1 MPRPAFWDFIRRRV
15 PFRTLYQ
22 KLLLSH
28 LLITLICLSVMGG
41 FNYIAT
47 RSINNTH
54 IVDLLQHTSNQL
66 QSTLTTRFQQMERT
80 SAMLQFTLYSMLN
93 RNNSKFNQA
102 QLATQTR
109 NSLTSMQESFNFL
122 NISAY
127 LPSDFLASEE
137 GITFHDITELDGR
150 HRAPEV
156 LNTPL
161 HQLGWMAFVDYEYP
175 FMRFSTRRHYSLL
188 SCFSTV
194 RTGASQQNFTYFI
207 DLDEREIAETLSTGG
222 ETSQVSQY
230 LIDASGTVICHPDA
244 ALLGTRLPG
253 ELVAVISGI
262 PEGGTEL
269 YKGEQYYARTLLPSP
284 WTLVVSVPNDYVW
297 AQDSATILSILLAA
311 LVATSIALVTASLV
325 SHQLTKKL
333 RAMNA
338 VIQSVAPSF
347 AAPGESVAPIEQRMV
362 VPQDTEP
369 VDEMD
374 KLSIVFNQMIDKLNL
389 EMRRALMGMREQEE
403 LRYQLLQA
411 KINPHFLYN
420 ILDSI
425 KICNSL
431 GRYADSSQMLEMLA
445 QFYRLILRKSKDLIS
460 IEEELEI
467 VRLYLEMESISHDYC
482 FTWSIQAE
490 EDIAMFMIPRF
501 VLQPIV
507 ENCITHGIPGDTGKM
522 HISIMLSY
530 LEDNIYIEI
539 ADNGLGMSQ
548 EQLLMLNE
556 VVRGGH
562 PSGNRFYGLSNVYA
576 RLLPFTAS
584 DDPIRFE
591 SEAGRG
597 TTVSIILQQ
606 TIAWEEGPDERAQT
620 DDRG

>member
-15 PFRTLYQ
+15 SFRTLYQ

-93 RNNSKFNQA
+93 RNTTKFSQA

-109 NSLTSMQESFNFL
+109 NSLTSMQDSFNFL
-122 NISAY
+122 DISAY
-127 LPSDFLASEE
+127 LPGDFLAAEE
-137 GITFHDITELDGR
+137 GITFHDIDEKEGR
-150 HRAPEV
+150 HRAPV
-156 LNTPL
+156 VASTPL
-161 HQLGWMAFVDYEYP
+161 HQLGWAAFMDYTYP
-175 FMRFSTRRHYSLL
+175 FMRFQTTRKFNML

-222 ETSQVSQY
+222 DASQVSQF
-230 LIDASGTVICHPDA
+230 LIDAKGTILSHHDA
-244 ALLGTRLPG
+244 ALLGTQLSD
-253 ELVAVISGI
+253 ELLAVIQGI
-262 PEGGTEL
+262 PEGGTAI
-269 YKGEQYYARTLLPSP
+269 YKGEQFFTRTLRPSP
-284 WTLVVSVPNDYVW
+284 WILVVSVPNDYIW

-311 LVATSIALVTASLV
+311 LAATLIALVTASLV

-347 AAPGESVAPIEQRMV
+347 AAPGESGTPIEQRMV
-362 VPQDTEP
+362 VPADAEP
-369 VDEMD
+369 ADEMD
-374 KLSIVFNQMIDKLNL
+374 ELSIVFNQMIDKLNL
-389 EMRRALMGMREQEE
+389 EMRRALSGMREQEE
-403 LRYQLLQA
+403 LRYELLQA

-431 GRYADSSQMLEMLA
+431 GRYAESSQMLEMLA

-490 EDIAMFMIPRF
+490 EDIALFMIPRF

-507 ENCITHGIPGDTGKM
+507 ENCITHGIPGDAGKM

-539 ADNGLGMSQ
+539 ADNGLGMSR
-548 EQLLMLNE
+548 EQLDMLNE

-576 RLLPFTAS
+576 RLLPFTGPVE
-584 DDPIRFE
+584 PIRFE
-591 SEAGRG
+591 SRAGQG

-606 TIAWEEGPDERAQT
+606 TIAWEEES
-620 DDRG
+620 